1 MKGTIALIHSKYVVF
16 NQKKRLVDSPIL
28 SYLLPNDIIEYD
40 EIEGEI
46 HIRRLIK
53 RKRQFFMA
61 IVIDVIDER
70 DDNQV
75 SIFSYGF
82 PKFFRPSF
90 LTPEKITV
98 EDVVIIEAT
107 IDGMSIYRSYGSIQN
122 RLNDKEVITDLY
134 HLNSMGASN
143 ISLHYTHEGPVY
155 YTQEYRDLTHL
166 HTFNVDP
173 THSKDFDDAISVENN
188 KIYVH
193 IVDAHSMIP
202 MHSEIEKQAFT
213 HAFTL
218 YLPEGNRNILPQEL
232 AEHELSLVKGERRNV
247 ITIEYNIDTA
257 YEIASYEIYPSSII
271 IKERYDYAEFG
282 RRLNEFPFLNQFV
295 AKWKKETLP
304 VPHVKLEIDE
314 NGKICRH
321 HYETNNDQAHK
332 IIETLMILTNMTI
345 SQHIP
350 HNIPQR
356 YHTKFKSFN
365 SPVEP
370 VTDNEMVNAILTVKK
385 YRNAVYDSK
394 NSGHFGLKLES
405 YTHFTSPIR
414 RYFDVILHRML
425 AGYHLKNLDDV
436 LEHVNQREHSIDQ
449 LVTIYRTLKILD
461 YMDDIKDRKTP
472 IQGYILSATDKGV
485 VVLLEDFLYES
496 FVFTTQPFTVGEKV
510 SVMVTDVS
518 WLTITMKIKM
528 I

>member
-1 MKGTIALIHSKYVVF
+1 MRGIIALIHSKYVVL
-16 NQKKRLVDSPIL
+16 NQKKRIVESPIL

-46 HIRRLIK
+46 HIRQLIE

-61 IVIDVIDER
+61 VVTVSVKEI
-70 DDNQV
+70 
-75 SIFSYGF
+75 SIFSYGL
-82 PKFFRPSF
+82 PKFFRPLLQF
-90 LTPEKITV
+90 EKISTG
-98 EDVVIIEAT
+98 DVLIIEAT

-134 HLNSMGASN
+134 HLNSMDALN
-143 ISLHYTHEGPVY
+143 MQYTREGPVY

-202 MHSEIEKQAFT
+202 MHSEIEKQAFA
-213 HAFTL
+213 HSFTL
-218 YLPEGNRNILPQEL
+218 YLPEGNSNILPQEL
-232 AEHELSLVKGERRNV
+232 AELELSLVKGERRNV
-247 ITIEYNIDTA
+247 ITIEYDIDETF
-257 YEIASYEIYPSSII
+257 EVKSYEIYPSCII
-271 IKERYDYAEFG
+271 IKERYDYTEFR
-282 RRLNEFPFLNQFV
+282 RRLTEFPFLVQF
-295 AKWKKETLP
+295 AEKWKKETLP
-304 VPHVKLEIDE
+304 VPHVAFDIDE
-314 NGKICRH
+314 NGKIRH
-321 HYETNNDQAHK
+321 HRYETNNDQAHK

-350 HNIPQR
+350 HKIPQR
-356 YHTKFKSFN
+356 YHTKIKN
-365 SPVEP
+365 LDNPIAP
-370 VTDNEMVNAILTVKK
+370 VTDNEMVNAVLTVKK
-385 YRNAVYDSK
+385 YRNAVYDSHT
-394 NSGHFGLKLES
+394 SGHFGLKLSS

-461 YMDDIKDRKTP
+461 YMDDIKDKKTP

-485 VVLLEDFLYES
+485 VVLLEDFLYEA
-496 FVFTTQPFTVGEKV
+496 FVFTPRVFAVGEKV
-510 SVMVTDVS
+510 NVMVTDVS
-518 WLTITMKIKM
+518 WVTMTMKIKM

>member
-16 NQKKRLVDSPIL
+16 NQKKRVVDSPIL

-46 HIRRLIK
+46 HIRRLIE

-61 IVIDVIDER
+61 IVNER
-70 DDNQV
+70 DDNHV

-82 PKFFRPSF
+82 PKFFRPCF
-90 LTPEKITV
+90 LTPEKIGV
-98 EDVVIIEAT
+98 GDVIIVDAT

-122 RLNDKEVITDLY
+122 RLVDKQVITDLY
-134 HLNSMGASN
+134 HLNSMVSN
-143 ISLHYTHEGPVY
+143 TPLQYAHDGKVY

-173 THSKDFDDAISVENN
+173 THSKDFDDAISIEHN

-202 MHSEIEKQAFT
+202 MNSEIEKHAFS

-218 YLPEGNRNILPQEL
+218 YLPEGNSNILPQEL
-232 AEHELSLVKGERRNV
+232 AEHKLSLVKGECRNV
-247 ITIEYNIDTA
+247 ITIEYSIDSS
-257 YEIASYEIYPSSII
+257 YEITSYEIYPSSIV
-271 IKERYDYAEFG
+271 IKERYDYTEFS
-282 RRLNEFPFLNQFV
+282 RSLSNFPFLVQF
-295 AKWKKETLP
+295 AEKWKKETLP
-304 VPHVKLEIDE
+304 VPHVKLEIDK
-314 NGKICRH
+314 NGKICH
-321 HYETNNDQAHK
+321 HNYETNNDQAHK

-350 HNIPQR
+350 HKIPQR
-356 YHTKFKSFN
+356 FHTKIKNFD
-365 SPVEP
+365 SPVVP
-370 VTDNEMVNAILTVKK
+370 VTDNEVVNAILTVKK
-385 YRNAVYDSK
+385 YRNAIYDSQ
-394 NSGHFGLKLES
+394 NSGHFGLKLSS

-436 LEHVNQREHSIDQ
+436 LEHVNQREHSIDH
-449 LVTIYRTLKILD
+449 LVSVYRTLKILD
-461 YMDDIKDRKTP
+461 YMESNKNTP
-472 IQGYILSATDKGV
+472 IRGYILSTTDKGV
-485 VVLLEDFLYES
+485 VVLLEDFLYEA
-496 FVFTTQPFTVGEKV
+496 FVFTTQAFAVGEKV
-510 SVMVTDVS
+510 NVMVTDVS
-518 WLTITMKIKM
+518 WLTMILKIKM